1 MDFGVEGRQAE
12 VKPTRIVAMDSRPTE
27 RRGNTIAYGG
37 GGGPMPGYYR
47 KPPPKFSFLSNRNE
61 SKS

>member
-37 GGGPMPGYYR
+37 GWGPNAR
-47 KPPPKFSFLSNRNE
+47 IL
-61 SKS
+61 